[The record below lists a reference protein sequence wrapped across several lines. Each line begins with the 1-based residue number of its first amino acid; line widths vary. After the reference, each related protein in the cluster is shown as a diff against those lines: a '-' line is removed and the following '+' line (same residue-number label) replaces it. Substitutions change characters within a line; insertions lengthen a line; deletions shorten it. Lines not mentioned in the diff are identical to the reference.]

1 MSKYTTS
8 FYDLDMEV
16 NKDKFLSMSIDERL
30 DNLIPLIFDFDYP
43 IDDATTRARINKAI
57 LKHYYMREIAFETWG
72 LFKIKLNDRLNLIGR
87 RYNELYKNYDEKIN
101 PFINSYV
108 KELSTSKG
116 NSESTNNSTNNYSH
130 TTDNFNSQSDTPQGI
145 LKDLKAGKYSSFATI
160 DSNKEESETTD
171 TSSNT
176 SNSNNEGSREVQGL
190 QGLTQAE
197 AFRNYFDNVI
207 SLDEEI
213 VNEISDLFLIIW

>member
-16 NKDKFLSMSIDERL
+16 NKDNFLTLSIDERL
-30 DNLIPLIFDFDYP
+30 EKLIPLIFDFDYP

-72 LFKIKLNDRLNLIGR
+72 LFKIKLNDRLNLIGK
-87 RYNELYKNYDEKIN
+87 RYNDLYKNYDKEIN
-101 PFINSYV
+101 PYVNSYI
-108 KELSTSKG
+108 KELSNSKG
-116 NSESTNNSTNNYSH
+116 SSNSSGTSTDER
-130 TTDNFNSQSDTPQGI
+130 TTKIDNFNSQSDTPQGI
-145 LKDLKAGKYSSFATI
+145 LEDLKLGKYSSFATV
-160 DSNKEESETTD
+160 DNNSET
-171 TSSNT
+171 SNIS
-176 SNSNNEGSREVQGL
+176 SNSNNTSSNKNEANREVQGL

-213 VNEISDLFLIIW
+213 VNEISDLFLIVW